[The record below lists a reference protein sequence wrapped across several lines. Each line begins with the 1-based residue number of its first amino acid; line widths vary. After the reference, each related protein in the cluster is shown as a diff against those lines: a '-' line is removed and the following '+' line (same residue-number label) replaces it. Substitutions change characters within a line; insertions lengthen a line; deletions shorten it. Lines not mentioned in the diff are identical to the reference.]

1 MERSGNFY
9 KAIRLGYILISI
21 LIGCMAYNSLY
32 EWQEIEAL
40 ELGNKKIDE
49 LRKEINN
56 INIQMIKFS
65 LLGETILEW
74 NDKDIEH
81 YHARRM
87 AMDSMLCR
95 FKATYPAERI
105 DSVRSL
111 LEDKE
116 RQMFQIVRLMDEQQ
130 SINKKIANQI
140 PVIVQKSVQEQSKK
154 PKRKGFLG
162 IFGKKKEVTP
172 AVSTTILHSVNRN
185 VISEQK
191 VQDRQLS
198 EQADSLAAR
207 NAELNRRRKKQ
218 NIQSDIVDNEKKNLR
233 NKETNIIAFFF
244 VGLFLATIVYLCIF
258 NVKDAGTIVNNPYN
272 KRVDNQESKVVRGDI
287 LADDG
292 DVLATTLTDE
302 DGNETRYYPYDNLFC
317 HSVGFTSL
325 TGMKTGIEQSQ
336 NYFLLSET
344 DNVLDQIGNDLSG
357 GKAKGHN
364 VTTTLNVELT
374 KAAYKALGNNKGA
387 VIAMEPATGK
397 ILAMVSNPSFDANA
411 VNTDYDEWI
420 TYDSADSVLLNR
432 ATQGLYPPGSTFKI
446 ITALAY
452 IRQNQNDYY
461 NYSYNCDGQAYISGG
476 TTIACFDHTAH
487 GYQDLRKAFANSC
500 NSAFSTIGAGLNKT
514 SFMNLCSTLLFN
526 SNLPVGFEYSKSTM
540 AVTQDSSI
548 SEMQE
553 TGIGQGRTM
562 MTPLHNM
569 MIAASVANDGVM
581 MTPYIVDSISDSE
594 GRTVVK
600 NKPTEAGT
608 VMSAERQCQGY

>member
-1 MERSGNFY
+1 
-9 KAIRLGYILISI
+9 
-21 LIGCMAYNSLY
+21 MA
-32 EWQEIEAL
+32 E
-40 ELGNKKIDE
+40 NKK
-49 LRKEINN
+49 
-56 INIQMIKFS
+56 
-65 LLGETILEW
+65 
-74 NDKDIEH
+74 
-81 YHARRM
+81 
-87 AMDSMLCR
+87 
-95 FKATYPAERI
+95 
-105 DSVRSL
+105 
-111 LEDKE
+111 
-116 RQMFQIVRLMDEQQ
+116 
-130 SINKKIANQI
+130 
-140 PVIVQKSVQEQSKK
+140 
-154 PKRKGFLG
+154 
-162 IFGKKKEVTP
+162 
-172 AVSTTILHSVNRN
+172 
-185 VISEQK
+185 
-191 VQDRQLS
+191 QD
-198 EQADSLAAR
+198 
-207 NAELNRRRKKQ
+207 RRRKKQ

-594 GRTVVK
+594 GRMVVK

-608 VMSAERQCQGY
+608 VMSAEEAEYLTECMREVITSGTGNSMKYSSYDKNFCYKLKVKKVS